1 MFSMGGKGAPI
12 VLRGVW
18 GRSALRA
25 GGGRGSPCGVRYC
38 SPDGG
43 GGSIVRGGGAELRC
57 RAGDGDPEGVRYGER
72 RGHMALGGQWGG
84 GGGRGTLLPGVG
96 EQAGGLPLFSA
107 GHREG
112 AGRCQGVPVTHR
124 PREGVGRG
132 VPIAPGRGAQPRGD
146 SSRKGGGEGG
156 GTRTGMNEGRGRGK
170 RGERRRA
177 AAQSRGSPRSAR
189 PSPNPGPDGARSGTA
204 PPTPPGGTHTRAAQ
218 RGAAAGTAAAAVEG
232 PAWPAWGVGSM
243 PVGARGGGAHRHVR
257 GSREQV

>member
-72 RGHMALGGQWGG
+72 RGHMALRGQWGG
-84 GGGRGTLLPGVG
+84 GEGDAAPRGGGTGGGAPIVLCGAQGGGRALSGGSRHTPSQRGSG
-96 EQAGGLPLFSA
+96 EGGS
-107 GHREG
+107 
-112 AGRCQGVPVTHR
+112 HR
-124 PREGVGRG
+124 PGEGS
-132 VPIAPGRGAQPRGD
+132 AAPRGLIPE
-146 SSRKGGGEGG
+146 RRGEGG

>member
-1 MFSMGGKGAPI
+1 MGGG
-12 VLRGVW
+12 
-18 GRSALRA
+18 
-25 GGGRGSPCGVRYC
+25 
-38 SPDGG
+38 
-43 GGSIVRGGGAELRC
+43 
-57 RAGDGDPEGVRYGER
+57 
-72 RGHMALGGQWGG
+72 WGG
-84 GGGRGTLLPGVG
+84 GGRCSPGWGNRRGGSHCSLRGTGRGPGAVRG
-96 EQAGGLPLFSA
+96 FPSHTVPEREWGGGFPS
-107 GHREG
+107 
-112 AGRCQGVPVTHR
+112 
-124 PREGVGRG
+124 PR
-132 VPIAPGRGAQPRGD
+132 GRGAQPRGD

-243 PVGARGGGAHRHVR
+243 PVGARRCPRRRSAPARPGKSRTSLSSPRSAKALNAALAPPRPARDRPRGAERHRSSGAAPVPALCPQRPPPPPPLCR
-257 GSREQV
+257 GMRCAVPGAPPPGR